1 MYFTKPRIT
10 SNSFRKMEYGYV
22 VYPDEYYAN
31 AEEEEEEWDRQA
43 YLDPMWEIQQ
53 KKTFTAWCNSYL
65 RKVHTSIENIE
76 EDFTD
81 GLKLIQL
88 LETLSEEPLPR
99 PDRGRMRFH
108 KLANVNKALE
118 YIESKGVQLDI
129 TVEEMSAKEGLLLWC
144 QRKTAPYKN
153 VNVQNFHNSWKD
165 GLAFCALIHRH
176 RPDLIDYSKLSKDNP
191 IHNLNY
197 AFDVAEKHLDIP
209 RMLDAEDMVNTIR
222 PDERSVMTYISAYYH
237 AFAGAQKAE
246 SAANRISKVL
256 KTNQDNEK
264 LMKEY
269 EQMASDLLAWIQ
281 QQIPFLRDR
290 TTDGTISGARSK
302 LDRYG
307 GYRAFDKPPRLD
319 EKTLLENT
327 YNTLQTR
334 LRLANRPSF
343 LPTEGRMIEDID
355 SAWRQLE
362 NYEKGFEDWL
372 VTEIKRLE
380 QIEYLAKKFRLKC
393 LTHEAWTD
401 GKANALSLEDY
412 EGASLSTLRALAQKH
427 AAFVSD
433 LGAHQNRVERIVAIA
448 EELNQLNY
456 DKVQSINERTQNIVE
471 QWDNLGR
478 LSEIRK
484 HKIHSHYFN
493 GYFICRNNSSRQLK
507 IVANTLGNINVV
519 IFWYFRFINQ
529 IDHLHLSIAKR
540 IAPFNNWL
548 EQATEDL
555 QDMFIVNRVEDV
567 MSLISGHEN
576 FKKTL
581 PAAQKELNDIITE
594 TEQVRK
600 LIESNNLSPK
610 LIENPYTMIDCST
623 LQTRWDAMYSLIG
636 GRDDAL
642 RQELTKQQENE
653 KLNSQFAQIAS
664 RTFNCNK
671 SKLSLDD
678 QIQRLNRIEED
689 LEGWK
694 STMDELE
701 KLHQKQQKF
710 LITHNPHTRYTME
723 TLRVG
728 WEQLKTNVK
737 RGQNEVENRII
748 ANEYRGV
755 TEQQI
760 DECRRCFNHFDRHR
774 TRRLDPLD
782 FRACLVSL
790 GFTIP
795 NTSQGEADFM
805 RIMKTVDPHCTG
817 YVTFDSFMQFISQQ
831 TMEADTAEQMV
842 DSFRTLAG
850 DTPYITTE
858 QLRREL
864 EPELADYC
872 INRMKAYNGPDV
884 TNGGALDYTSF
895 AASLYGESEL

>member
-1 MYFTKPRIT
+1 
-10 SNSFRKMEYGYV
+10 MEYGYT
-22 VYPDEYYAN
+22 VYPDEYFPSAQ
-31 AEEEEEEWDRQA
+31 EEEEEEWDRQA

-65 RKVHTSIENIE
+65 RKVKCSIENIE

-88 LETLSEEPLPR
+88 LETLSEEPLPK
-99 PDRGRMRFH
+99 PDRGKMRFH

-118 YIESKGVQLDI
+118 YIESKGVQLVSIGAEEIVDGNIKMTLGMIWTIILRFCIQDI

-153 VNVQNFHNSWKD
+153 VNVQNFHMSWKD

-191 IHNLNY
+191 IQNLNY

-209 RMLDAEDMVNTIR
+209 RMLDAEDMVNTVR
-222 PDERSVMTYISAYYH
+222 PDERSVMTYVSAYYH

-246 SAANRISKVL
+246 SAANQITKVL

-264 LMKEY
+264 LMREY
-269 EQMASDLLAWIQ
+269 EQLASDLLAWIE
-281 QQIPFLRDR
+281 QQIPFLKDR

-302 LDRYG
+302 LDHYR
-307 GYRAFDKPPRLD
+307 GYRGFEKPPRLD

-372 VTEIKRLE
+372 VAEIKRLE

-393 LTHEAWTD
+393 LTHEAWAD

-412 EGASLSTLRALAQKH
+412 EGASLSALRALAQKH
-427 AAFVSD
+427 ASFEGD

-456 DKVQSINERTQNIVE
+456 DKVQSVNERTQNIVE

-484 HKIHSHYFN
+484 HKIQ
-493 GYFICRNNSSRQLK
+493 GILD
-507 IVANTLGNINVV
+507 LL
-519 IFWYFRFINQ
+519 NQ

-548 EQATEDL
+548 EQVHEDL
-555 QDMFIVNRVEDV
+555 QDMFIVNKVEDV
-567 MSLISGHEN
+567 MSLINGHEN

-594 TEQVRK
+594 VEQVKK
-600 LIESNNLSPK
+600 LIKSHNLSSELLK
-610 LIENPYTMIDCST
+610 NPYTMIDCST
-623 LQTRWDAMYSLIG
+623 LQNRWDAMYSLIS

-642 RQELTKQQENE
+642 HQELIKQQEND
-653 KLNSQFAQIAS
+653 KVNTQFAQLANRFGPYLEHNLETVHSII
-664 RTFNCNK
+664 TNQ
-671 SKLSLDD
+671 KLSLED
-678 QIQRLNRIEED
+678 QSQRLNKIEED

-694 STMDELE
+694 STITELE
-701 KLHQKQQKF
+701 KLHQKQQEF

-728 WEQLKTNVK
+728 WEQLKTNIK
-737 RGQNEVENRII
+737 RSQNEIEIRIT
-748 ANEYRGV
+748 ANDYRGV

-760 DECRRCFNHFDRHR
+760 EECRRCFNHFDKHR

-795 NTSQGEADFM
+795 NSSQGEADFM

-817 YVTFDSFMQFISQQ
+817 YVTFDAFMQFMSQQ
-831 TMEADTAEQMV
+831 TMGADTVEQMV
-842 DSFRTLAG
+842 NSFRTLAG

-858 QLRREL
+858 QLKREL

-872 INRMKAYNGPDV
+872 INRMKAYNGPGV
-884 TNGGALDYTSF
+884 ANGGALDYTSF